1 MGTQRVKRRS
11 LPPLTE
17 AQTVRFA
24 ANPVNQNLFK
34 AHDHMPKEFP

>member
-11 LPPLTE
+11 LPPLTD

-24 ANPVNQNLFK
+24 ANPVNNVFR
-34 AHDHMPKEFP
+34 ANEGPKEFP